1 MFPYV
6 SHLLAFHLYICH
18 YFKAN
23 GWFLGCLDGCR
34 GTKCLVFLKRGD
46 DSNFP
51 FSWLFKLRL
60 FSASE
65 LRLPCFWWWS
75 PPFNSSRFSRI
86 RLPPPSLYVCTMIST
101 WSKKTRASIHGKSCC
116 NLLQRLM
123 GVDCARGLW
132 LVAALNESH
141 DSRVRKEQHIKRAF
155 LRQCKWPCDLN
166 FHEDFTDFSQNL
178 NIQFFLLWEEHSF
191 LKSKTGNDGKN
202 SIWNVFEW
210 ILSRVIHEV
219 RWWWPP

>member
-6 SHLLAFHLYICH
+6 PPFGLSLIYLSLL
-18 YFKAN
+18 KAKTEAKEEN
-23 GWFLGCLDGCR
+23 GWR

-101 WSKKTRASIHGKSCC
+101 TSKKTRASIHGKSCC

-141 DSRVRKEQHIKRAF
+141 DSRVPKEQHIKSFFYDNANGLVISIFMRISSKISGKIWIMLQLHDHVTRRTF
-155 LRQCKWPCDLN
+155 
-166 FHEDFTDFSQNL
+166 FS
-178 NIQFFLLWEEHSF
+178 
-191 LKSKTGNDGKN
+191 
-202 SIWNVFEW
+202 
-210 ILSRVIHEV
+210 ILF
-219 RWWWPP
+219 

>member
-1 MFPYV
+1 MITPFQQ
-6 SHLLAFHLYICH
+6 LTI
-18 YFKAN
+18 FK
-23 GWFLGCLDGCR
+23 D
-34 GTKCLVFLKRGD
+34 
-46 DSNFP
+46 
-51 FSWLFKLRL
+51 
-60 FSASE
+60 
-65 LRLPCFWWWS
+65 
-75 PPFNSSRFSRI
+75 
-86 RLPPPSLYVCTMIST
+86 PPPSSFSLCVCTMIST

-141 DSRVRKEQHIKRAF
+141 DSRVRKEQHIKSLF

-166 FHEDFTDFSQNL
+166 FHEFFTDFSQNL
-178 NIQFFLLWEEHSF
+178 NIQFFSSWENNSF
-191 LKSKTGNDGKN
+191 QYWSKTGNDGKN

>member
-1 MFPYV
+1 MPKALLYV
-6 SHLLAFHLYICH
+6 SLCPTFWPFTYI
-18 YFKAN
+18 FVTVKSQN
-23 GWFLGCLDGCR
+23 WSKGGKWLRR

-60 FSASE
+60 FSAE

-141 DSRVRKEQHIKRAF
+141 DSRVRKEQHIKSLFFTTMQMALWSQFSWGF
-155 LRQCKWPCDLN
+155 LPR
-166 FHEDFTDFSQNL
+166 
-178 NIQFFLLWEEHSF
+178 FLA
-191 LKSKTGNDGKN
+191 K
-202 SIWNVFEW
+202 FE
-210 ILSRVIHEV
+210 
-219 RWWWPP
+219 

>member
-1 MFPYV
+1 MVGSLVAWMVVEEQNALSSWKEVMIQISP
-6 SHLLAFHLYICH
+6 FHDSSS
-18 YFKAN
+18 
-23 GWFLGCLDGCR
+23 LGC
-34 GTKCLVFLKRGD
+34 
-46 DSNFP
+46 SQ
-51 FSWLFKLRL
+51 
-60 FSASE
+60 
-65 LRLPCFWWWS
+65 RLPCFWWWS

-141 DSRVRKEQHIKRAF
+141 DSRVRKEQHIKSLF

-166 FHEDFTDFSQNL
+166 FHEFFTDFSQNL
-178 NIQFFLLWEEHSF
+178 NIQFFLSWEEHSF
-191 LKSKTGNDGKN
+191 YITSKTGNKMAKIQFEMSLNGFWAELFMRLDDDGHPN
-202 SIWNVFEW
+202 
-210 ILSRVIHEV
+210 ILVV
-219 RWWWPP
+219 